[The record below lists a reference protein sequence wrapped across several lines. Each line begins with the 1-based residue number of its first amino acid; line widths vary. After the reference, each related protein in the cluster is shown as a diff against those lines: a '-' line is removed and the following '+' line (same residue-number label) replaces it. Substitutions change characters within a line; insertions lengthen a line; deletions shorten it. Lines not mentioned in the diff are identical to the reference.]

1 MKMLLLVLSAL
12 SLTACMHHDDKPIHF
27 YRLTAEAGFSIPSP
41 GHIPDGMIGL
51 GPIHIADY
59 LKRSQML
66 VGTTENQF
74 KLVEQHR
81 WAERL
86 DENIA
91 LALFKSLPGQLGTNR
106 IVRYPW
112 PQKQVID
119 YQIGIDILEFHVDA
133 NGQSRLIAQ
142 WYIKRK
148 DQTTIDKRSVYRA
161 TASNSDYDLM
171 VKAQSQCLSKLG
183 REIADTLRQEAV
195 TIP

>member
-1 MKMLLLVLSAL
+1 MLVLSTL
-12 SLTACMHHDDKPIHF
+12 FLTACMHHDAKPIHF
-27 YRLTAEAGFSIPSP
+27 YLLTADAVYSTPPP
-41 GHIPDGMIGL
+41 GHIPEGMIGL

-59 LKRSQML
+59 LKRPQML

-74 KLVEQHR
+74 KLAEHHR
-81 WAERL
+81 WAEQL
-86 DENIA
+86 DENIG
-91 LALFKSLPGQLGTNR
+91 LALFKTLPSQLDTNR

-148 DQTTIDKRSVYRA
+148 DQTTIDKRSVYQA
-161 TASNSDYDLM
+161 IASSTDYDLM

-183 REIADTLRQEAV
+183 QEIAETLRKN
-195 TIP
+195 P